1 MPHWKGDRQE
11 GEAIA
16 HGLQVGG
23 AVGGLDFEE
32 RRGRWRSAVR
42 LPASLVV
49 WPVAS
54 EGTPAEAGGCG

>member
-1 MPHWKGDRQE
+1 MVFRLGVP
-11 GEAIA
+11 
-16 HGLQVGG
+16 
-23 AVGGLDFEE
+23 LDFKE
-32 RRGRWRSAVR
+32 RRGRWRSVVR